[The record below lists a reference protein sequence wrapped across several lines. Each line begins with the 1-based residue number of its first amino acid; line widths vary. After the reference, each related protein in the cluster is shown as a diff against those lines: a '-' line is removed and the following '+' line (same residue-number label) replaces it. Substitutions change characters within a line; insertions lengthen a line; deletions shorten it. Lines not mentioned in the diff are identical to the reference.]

1 LSEDVELGGNIT
13 LTGFKEVSPAEM
25 VVVKKMVGSYARQ
38 LATDITDFQSL
49 KVTLKEVHKAATNAN
64 EKHEIHVSI
73 RYHGHHFEVKETDR
87 NLFVVLDSALHKATE
102 HALKE
107 EEKMADRR

>member
-1 LSEDVELGGNIT
+1 MSEDVELGGNIT

-38 LATDITDFQSL
+38 LSDDITDFQSL
-49 KVTLKEVHKAATNAN
+49 KVTLKEVHKAAANAN
-64 EKHEIHVSI
+64 EKHEIHVSV

-102 HALKE
+102 HALRD
-107 EEKMADRR
+107 EEKRNEK